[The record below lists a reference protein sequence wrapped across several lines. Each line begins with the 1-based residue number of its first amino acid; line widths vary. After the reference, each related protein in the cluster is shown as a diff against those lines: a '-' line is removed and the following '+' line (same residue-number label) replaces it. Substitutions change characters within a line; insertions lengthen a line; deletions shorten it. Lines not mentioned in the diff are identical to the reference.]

1 MYKDP
6 SGLLIGHYT
15 PTSVI
20 LAEVAHLSSSFDHK
34 YKDDANGKD
43 SSIKLMAKQ
52 IIDTVTVQS
61 ALEHSQKEI
70 LNFTN
75 NGIYAAKK
83 GIYTDVVQNDTHS
96 QLPTFMYYLGLMDK
110 KHEQMFLRKKKIENT
125 PDYKSDPKLVEERE
139 TIKLELNIY
148 CSTND
153 QGKGRYVNRLAAMYS
168 GMNFIFDSMH
178 YWGLSNVLNCVN
190 DGYILQIKDDGDFNK
205 QYQDFKQQ
213 WQSEFPLLTFS
224 KKHWKYAIIN
234 GTQDY
239 ILINNSNDYKCRSSQ
254 LSTKAFYH
262 QATGKSLDKLKQSEI
277 DNDALK
283 YAQEKEKVAMMT
295 LYNNLFNDQEPNLY
309 GSNEKLEDLNEA
321 KDILH
326 KAGVVD
332 ASFVSEKQHYYSF
345 ILDLENS
352 DQNND
357 YINQLTKRVLDG
369 QLFMSTEL
377 LRNRINL
384 LDQLVR
390 VKEVNPDDYAN
401 ANHVVMVNNFIPSI
415 IDEIEKNQSI
425 QSWVK
430 NEVEKI
436 EKSDEDKLY
445 QYNLLALTAQ
455 IYANENEENPNSI
468 LNLINK
474 LRTTNY
480 LKKLDMGEIIAN
492 DPRTLI
498 VDKQLM
504 VKDKRNIY
512 TAKPSVVN
520 HLLKEHFNL
529 QQKQHFV
536 SEKNNTLS
544 LLEDDKYQDSLEQGF
559 KSDYQSILL
568 DEKGNIKIDSPFKHK
583 LSHHINVNYDPS
595 IVNNTAYDQL
605 NSFLNHLAPNQT
617 KQLKAMLGL
626 IPLQGTGIMKEINT
640 FFILKGVSGA
650 GKSTL
655 ARLLKGIF
663 DDNDQVDS
671 NIVSSTQN
679 VNKAFTDERYVDL
692 NDIKKGKIML
702 WFDDF
707 QSDSKSSI
715 ITAATGTVI
724 NGVIGDAPLT
734 GAAKYEKQHPVKLP
748 KLIVIAT
755 NVMPQVIQV
764 GTATRMFVIDCP
776 SVLKDKSIKDKNK
789 KTVDITDFVSN
800 PKVKEALFYL
810 IMQEA
815 SKILKM
821 DSKQRDAL
829 FDRSRSAATNLS
841 RLSDSFLAFLEKNEI
856 TSPYD
861 FVGMQA
867 IKLFEV
873 YNKQCNSYNVSYRS
887 FTDQLEMLGLHLK
900 RKNFGGKTYQKVIC
914 ANSTQLTS
922 AKMRIMRDNFDVYPD
937 CVEKWDGFK
946 RMTIGELKTWHYG
959 FNDLKEK
966 YDKNKDTIMFK
977 PFDFSERG

>member
-1 MYKDP
+1 MIKDP

-15 PTSVI
+15 PTSAI
-20 LAEVAHLSSSFDHK
+20 LAEVTHLSNSFDHK
-34 YKDDANGKD
+34 FKDDVNSKD

-61 ALEHSQKEI
+61 ALGHSQKEI

-83 GIYTDVVQNDTHS
+83 GIYTDVVQIDTHS

-110 KHEQMFLRKKKIENT
+110 KHEQLFLRKKEIENM
-125 PDYKSDPKLVEERE
+125 PDYKSDPKLIEERE
-139 TIKLELNIY
+139 AIKLELNIY

-153 QGKGRYVNRLAAMYS
+153 TGKGRYVNRLAAMYS

-277 DNDALK
+277 DNDAFK
-283 YAQEKEKVAMMT
+283 YAQEKEKVAMMV
-295 LYNNLFNDQEPNLY
+295 LYNNLFNNQEPDLY
-309 GSNEKLEDLNEA
+309 GSNEKLEDLNET
-321 KDILH
+321 KEILI
-326 KAGVVD
+326 KAGVVN
-332 ASFVSEKQHYYSF
+332 ASFLPEKQHYYSF
-345 ILDLENS
+345 TPDLENS
-352 DQNND
+352 DQDND

-369 QLFMSTEL
+369 QIFMSTEL

-384 LDQLVR
+384 LKQLIK

-401 ANHVVMVNNFIPSI
+401 TNHVVMVNSFVPSI
-415 IDEIEKNQSI
+415 VDEIEKNQSI
-425 QSWVK
+425 KNWVK
-430 NEVEKI
+430 YEVEKI

-455 IYANENEENPNSI
+455 IYVNEHEENPNSI
-468 LNLINK
+468 LELVNK

-498 VDKQLM
+498 VDGQLM
-504 VKDKRNIY
+504 VKDDKNIY
-512 TAKPSVVN
+512 TAKSSVVN
-520 HLLKEHFNL
+520 HLLKEHFNR
-529 QQKQHFV
+529 QQKQHFT
-536 SEKNNTLS
+536 SEKNNVLA
-544 LLEDDKYQDSLEQGF
+544 LLEDKKYKDSLEQGF

-568 DEKGNIKIDSPFKHK
+568 DKNGNIKIDSPFKHK
-583 LSHHINVNYDPS
+583 ISHHVNVNYNPS
-595 IVNNTAYDQL
+595 IVNDPAYEQL
-605 NSFLNHLAPNQT
+605 NSFLSHLAPNQT

-626 IPLQGTGIMKEINT
+626 IPLQGTDIMKEIRT

-655 ARLLKGIF
+655 AQLLKGIF
-663 DDNDQVDS
+663 DDENQSES
-671 NIVSSTQN
+671 NIISSAQN
-679 VNKAFTDERYVDL
+679 VNKALLDEHYVDL
-692 NDIKKGKIML
+692 NDTKKGKIML

-707 QSDSKSSI
+707 QSNSKTNI
-715 ITAATGTVI
+715 ITANAGTVI
-724 NGVIGDAPLT
+724 NGAITGVTQT
-734 GAAKYEKQHPVKLP
+734 GAAKYEKEHAVKLP
-748 KLIVIAT
+748 SLIVIAT
-755 NVMPQVIQV
+755 NSMPQITQE
-764 GTATRMFVIDCP
+764 GTAARMFVIDSP
-776 SVLKDKSIKDKNK
+776 SILRDRSIKAKG
-789 KTVDITDFVSN
+789 KTISISDFVNNS
-800 PKVKEALFYL
+800 KVKEALFYL

-821 DSKQRDAL
+821 NEKQRANL
-829 FDRSRSAATNLS
+829 FDRNHSAATNLS
-841 RLSDSFLAFLEKNEI
+841 RLSDSFLTFLEKNEI
-856 TSPYD
+856 TAPYD
-861 FVGMQA
+861 FIGMQA

-873 YNKQCNSYNVSYRS
+873 YKQQSNSYNVSYRS
-887 FTDQLEMLGLHLK
+887 FTNQLEMLGLVLK

-922 AKMRIMRDNFDVYPD
+922 AKMKIMRDDFEVYPD
-937 CVEKWDGFK
+937 CVEKWDSFK
-946 RMTIGELKTWHYG
+946 QEFIGRLKTWHHG
-959 FNDLKEK
+959 FSELKEK

>member
-1 MYKDP
+1 MIKDP

-75 NGIYAAKK
+75 NGIYSAQK
-83 GIYTDVVQNDTHS
+83 GIYKNVVQIDTHS

-110 KHEQMFLRKKKIENT
+110 KHEQLFLRKKEIENA
-125 PDYKSDPKLVEERE
+125 PGYKSDPKLIEERE
-139 TIKLELNIY
+139 AIKLELNIY

-153 QGKGRYVNRLAAMYS
+153 TDKGRYVNRLAAMYS

-224 KKHWKYAIIN
+224 KKYWKYAIIN

-239 ILINNSNDYKCRSSQ
+239 ILINGSNDYKCRSSQ
-254 LSTKAFYH
+254 LSVKAFYR
-262 QATGKSLDKLKQSEI
+262 QATGKSLDELKQSEV
-277 DNDALK
+277 DDDALK
-283 YAQEKEKVAMMT
+283 YAKEKEKVAMMT
-295 LYNNLFNDQEPNLY
+295 LYNNLFSSMEPSLY
-309 GSNEKLEDLNEA
+309 GSYGKLENLNET
-321 KDILH
+321 KEILD
-326 KAGVVD
+326 KAGVTEANFLPV
-332 ASFVSEKQHYYSF
+332 KQHYYSLS
-345 ILDLENS
+345 LDEENE
-352 DQNND
+352 QNKK
-357 YINQLTKRVLDG
+357 YINDFTKSVLEG
-369 QLFMSTEL
+369 QLFMTTEIL
-377 LRNRINL
+377 SSRVNLMKQLIN
-384 LDQLVR
+384 

-401 ANHVVMVNNFIPSI
+401 ANRVVIVNNFIPSI
-415 IDEIEKNQSI
+415 IDSIEKGQSI
-425 QSWVK
+425 ESWVK
-430 NEVEKI
+430 NEAEEI
-436 EKSDEDKLY
+436 EKSEEDKLY
-445 QYNLLALTAQ
+445 QYNLLALIAQ
-455 IYANENEENPNSI
+455 IYANEHNKNPNSV
-468 LNLINK
+468 LKLVNK
-474 LRTTNY
+474 LRTTKY

-512 TAKPSVVN
+512 TAKSSVVN

-529 QQKQHFV
+529 QQKQHFT
-536 SEKNNTLS
+536 SEKNNTLA
-544 LLEDDKYQDSLEQGF
+544 LLEDEKYQDSLDQGF
-559 KSDYQSILL
+559 KSDFQSILL
-568 DEKGNIKIDSPFKHK
+568 DKNGNIKIDSPFKHK
-583 LSHHINVNYDPS
+583 ISHHVNVNYNPS
-595 IVNNTAYDQL
+595 IVNDPAYEQL

-626 IPLQGTGIMKEINT
+626 IPLQGTNIMEEINT

-663 DDNDQVDS
+663 DDDDQVDS

-692 NDIKKGKIML
+692 NDVKKGKIML

-707 QSDSKSSI
+707 QADSKSSI
-715 ITAATGTVI
+715 ITASTGTVI

-776 SVLKDKSIKDKNK
+776 NVLKNKSIKDRNK
-789 KTVDITDFVSN
+789 KSVNITDFVSN

>member
-1 MYKDP
+1 MIKDP

-15 PTSVI
+15 PTSAI
-20 LAEVAHLSSSFDHK
+20 LAEVTHLSNSFDHK
-34 YKDDANGKD
+34 FKDDVNSKD

-61 ALEHSQKEI
+61 ALGHSQKEI

-83 GIYTDVVQNDTHS
+83 GIYTDVVQIDTHS

-110 KHEQMFLRKKKIENT
+110 KHEQLFLRKKEIENM
-125 PDYKSDPKLVEERE
+125 PDYKSDPKLIEERE
-139 TIKLELNIY
+139 AIKLELNIY

-153 QGKGRYVNRLAAMYS
+153 TGKGRYVNRLAAMYS

-277 DNDALK
+277 DNDAFK
-283 YAQEKEKVAMMT
+283 YAQEKEKVAMMV
-295 LYNNLFNDQEPNLY
+295 LYNNLFNNQEPDLY
-309 GSNEKLEDLNEA
+309 GSNEKLEDLNET
-321 KDILH
+321 KEILI
-326 KAGVVD
+326 KAGVVN
-332 ASFVSEKQHYYSF
+332 ASFLPEKQHYYSF
-345 ILDLENS
+345 TPDLENS
-352 DQNND
+352 DQDND

-369 QLFMSTEL
+369 QIFMSTEL

-384 LDQLVR
+384 LKQLIK

-401 ANHVVMVNNFIPSI
+401 TNHVVMVNSFVPSI
-415 IDEIEKNQSI
+415 VDEIEKNQSI
-425 QSWVK
+425 KNWVK
-430 NEVEKI
+430 YEVEKI

-455 IYANENEENPNSI
+455 IYANEHEENPNSI
-468 LNLINK
+468 LELVNK

-498 VDKQLM
+498 VDGQLM
-504 VKDKRNIY
+504 VKDDKNIY
-512 TAKPSVVN
+512 TAKSSVVN
-520 HLLKEHFNL
+520 HLLKEHFNR
-529 QQKQHFV
+529 QQKQHFT
-536 SEKNNTLS
+536 SEKNNVLA
-544 LLEDDKYQDSLEQGF
+544 LLEDKKYKDSLEQGF

-568 DEKGNIKIDSPFKHK
+568 DKNGNIKIDSPFKHK
-583 LSHHINVNYDPS
+583 ISHHVNVNYNPS
-595 IVNNTAYDQL
+595 IVNDPAYEQL
-605 NSFLNHLAPNQT
+605 NSFLSHLAPNQT

-626 IPLQGTGIMKEINT
+626 IPLQGTDIMKEIRT

-655 ARLLKGIF
+655 AQLLKGIF
-663 DDNDQVDS
+663 DDENQSES
-671 NIVSSTQN
+671 NIISSAQN
-679 VNKAFTDERYVDL
+679 VNKALLDEHYVDL
-692 NDIKKGKIML
+692 NDTKKGKIML

-707 QSDSKSSI
+707 QSNSKTNI
-715 ITAATGTVI
+715 ITANAGTVI
-724 NGVIGDAPLT
+724 NGAITGVTQT
-734 GAAKYEKQHPVKLP
+734 GAAKYGKEHAVKLP
-748 KLIVIAT
+748 SLIVIAT
-755 NVMPQVIQV
+755 NSMPQITQE
-764 GTATRMFVIDCP
+764 GTAARMFVIDSP
-776 SVLKDKSIKDKNK
+776 SILRDRSIKAKG
-789 KTVDITDFVSN
+789 KTISISDFVNNS
-800 PKVKEALFYL
+800 KVKEALFYL

-821 DSKQRDAL
+821 NEKQRANL
-829 FDRSRSAATNLS
+829 FDRNHSAATNLS
-841 RLSDSFLAFLEKNEI
+841 RLSDSFLTFLEKNEI
-856 TSPYD
+856 TAPYD
-861 FVGMQA
+861 FIGMQA

-873 YNKQCNSYNVSYRS
+873 YKQQSNSYNVSYRS
-887 FTDQLEMLGLHLK
+887 FTNQLEMLGLVLK

-922 AKMRIMRDNFDVYPD
+922 AKMKIMRDDFEVYPD
-937 CVEKWDGFK
+937 CVEKWDSFK
-946 RMTIGELKTWHYG
+946 QEFIGRLKTWHHG
-959 FNDLKEK
+959 FSELKEK

>member
-1 MYKDP
+1 MYKDD
-6 SGLLIGHYT
+6 SGLLIGDNT
-15 PTSVI
+15 PTALI
-20 LAEVAHLSSSFDHK
+20 LAELAHLNTDFNHK
-34 YKDDANGKD
+34 YKIGNSDTQE
-43 SSIKLMAKQ
+43 SIKLMAKQ
-52 IIDTVTVQS
+52 IVDTITVQS
-61 ALEHSQKEI
+61 ALNHSQKEI

-75 NGIYAAKK
+75 NGIYAAQK
-83 GIYTDVVQNDTHS
+83 GICKDVVQIDTHS

-139 TIKLELNIY
+139 AIKLELNIY
-148 CSTND
+148 CSNNELGR
-153 QGKGRYVNRLAAMYS
+153 GKYVNRLIGVYS
-168 GMNFIFDSMH
+168 GMNFIFDSMC

-190 DGYILQIKDDGDFNK
+190 DGYILQIKNDGDFNK
-205 QYQDFKQQ
+205 RYQDFEQQ
-213 WQSEFPLLTFS
+213 WQTKFPLLTFS
-224 KKHWKYAIIN
+224 KKRWKYAIIN

-239 ILINNSNDYKCRSSQ
+239 ILINDPNDYKCRSNQ
-254 LSTKAFYH
+254 LSVKAFYR
-262 QATGKSLDKLKQSEI
+262 QATSKSLDELKQSEV
-277 DNDALK
+277 DDDALK
-283 YAQEKEKVAMMT
+283 YAKEKEKVAMMT
-295 LYNNLFNDQEPNLY
+295 LYNNLFSSMEPSLY
-309 GSNEKLEDLNEA
+309 GSYGKLENLNET
-321 KDILH
+321 KEILD
-326 KAGVVD
+326 KAGVTEANFLPV
-332 ASFVSEKQHYYSF
+332 KQHYYSLS
-345 ILDLENS
+345 LDEENE
-352 DQNND
+352 QNKK
-357 YINQLTKRVLDG
+357 YINDFTKSVLEG
-369 QLFMSTEL
+369 QLFMTTEIL
-377 LRNRINL
+377 SSRVNLMKQLIN
-384 LDQLVR
+384 

-401 ANHVVMVNNFIPSI
+401 ANRVVIVNNFIPSI
-415 IDEIEKNQSI
+415 IDSIEKGQSI
-425 QSWVK
+425 ESWVK
-430 NEVEKI
+430 NEAEEI
-436 EKSDEDKLY
+436 EKSEEDKLY
-445 QYNLLALTAQ
+445 QYNLLALIAQ
-455 IYANENEENPNSI
+455 IYANEHNKNPNSV
-468 LNLINK
+468 LKLVNK
-474 LRTTNY
+474 LRTTKY

-512 TAKPSVVN
+512 TAKSSVVN

-529 QQKQHFV
+529 QQKQHFT
-536 SEKNNTLS
+536 SEKNNTLA
-544 LLEDDKYQDSLEQGF
+544 LLEDEKYQDSLEQGF

-583 LSHHINVNYDPS
+583 LSHHINVNYNPS

-663 DDNDQVDS
+663 DDDDQVDS

-724 NGVIGDAPLT
+724 NGVLGDAPLT

-873 YNKQCNSYNVSYRS
+873 YNKQCKSYNVSYRS

-959 FNDLKEK
+959 FNELKEK